1 MNILTQIKR
10 THGCKTVNNVTCR
23 YLESQYVS
31 GPYLAWVDKHK
42 FLYLYH
48 NVGGDLVSPPLGMR
62 SSVPLGGKSSR
73 IGAWYLGC
81 PPSKLLLHVFIVI
94 CPH

>member
-1 MNILTQIKR
+1 MNTCILNQVKR
-10 THGCKTVNNVTCR
+10 MHGCKKENITCR

-42 FLYLYH
+42 CLYLYH
-48 NVGGDLVSPPLGMR
+48 NVGGNLVSPPLGMR

-73 IGAWYLGC
+73 IGG
-81 PPSKLLLHVFIVI
+81 V
-94 CPH
+94 